1 MPTRTTVLTW
11 VTTDPDFERLYDR
24 ARQAMGDALAE
35 QILEIADDASTDL
48 SGSSNFVS
56 RVNRL

>member
-1 MPTRTTVLTW
+1 MT
-11 VTTDPDFERLYDR
+11 

-48 SGSSNFVS
+48 SARRVS
-56 RVNRL
+56 TAPS